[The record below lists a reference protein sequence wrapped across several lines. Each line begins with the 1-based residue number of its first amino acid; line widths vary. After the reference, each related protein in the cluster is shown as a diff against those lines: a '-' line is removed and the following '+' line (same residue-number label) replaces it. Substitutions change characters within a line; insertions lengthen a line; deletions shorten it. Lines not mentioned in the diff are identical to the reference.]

1 MGVEIVLSLGF
12 SDIGPERESP
22 GVLDQRGPNGGGP
35 GERPRKGE
43 EIAQG
48 RGVRGRGW
56 PWRWGCRGLDKF
68 EKNLL
73 IF

>member
-12 SDIGPERESP
+12 SDIGPEREFSWSFGP
-22 GVLDQRGPNGGGP
+22 AGTQWGWPRGTA
-35 GERPRKGE
+35 RKGE